1 MDRQLME
8 QALLNVVKNAMEA
21 VEMGAS
27 DDSGLPSCWR
37 ARTAACGYR

>member
-21 VEMGAS
+21 VEMGAG
-27 DDSGLPSCWR
+27 DDKRIAWCWR
-37 ARTAACGYR
+37 ARMAACGYR